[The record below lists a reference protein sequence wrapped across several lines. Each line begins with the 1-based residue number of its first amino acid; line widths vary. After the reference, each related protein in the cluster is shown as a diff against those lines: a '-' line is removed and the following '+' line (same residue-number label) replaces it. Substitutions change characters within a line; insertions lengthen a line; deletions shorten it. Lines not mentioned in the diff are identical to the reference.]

1 MRSFATALFAVIGI
15 TALHACSALESVTPQ
30 MPASS
35 IEGVVTDRTTGQ
47 PLSHAVV
54 TLDSPGNHVVITNQ
68 DGHFALPGLPGGV
81 YAVKVVIL
89 GFATQERQVT
99 VEAGQTAVADFAL
112 EITTINLDEMVV
124 TGVGEVWRCR
134 IGIGPEGLER
144 PVPGL

>member
-1 MRSFATALFAVIGI
+1 MRPFSTALCSVIGI
-15 TALHACSALESVTPQ
+15 TALLACSALESVTPQ

-54 TLDSPGNHVVITNQ
+54 TLDSPGNHVVITNR
-68 DGHFALPGLPGGV
+68 DGHFVLPGLPDGA

-89 GFATQERQVT
+89 GYATQERQVT

-112 EITTINLDEMVV
+112 ETSAINLDQIVV
-124 TGVGEVWRCR
+124 TGVGRVWRCR
-134 IGIGPEGLER
+134 IGRVPEGLER